1 MLQKPR
7 RSKLRINPTEL
18 WESAGYA
25 ETHLR
30 RGHVR
35 CGHSRRRQELLQ
47 GRADTCPCARSH
59 RQPPGFP
66 ERDAPSR
73 ALSGRQH
80 PSARQLRGAA
90 NGHLGKELGHQPS
103 QPSKF
108 TVIKH
113 GILAKTARLHGR
125 KKVPGS
131 PRQRR
136 PLPSRSHVAVWPHT
150 RTTPAR
156 ASCHRSQGHSFA
168 TAAPSG
174 GGGRGNRGSRC
185 HFTGR
190 GDRRRAEQPPARC
203 TRRPAGSA
211 ASGHLP
217 TRAGPRG
224 AAATPAL
231 LTLPSSAPWN
241 LTHWGPGLTTGTGQ
255 HARPTPAERKAP
267 DWLHRTV
274 DLAKRQHLE
283 CVTMTTV
290 LPRNMITIY

>member
-156 ASCHRSQGHSFA
+156 SHTEPVPAATGHRA
-168 TAAPSG
+168 TASPLQPHLEVG
-174 GGGRGNRGSRC
+174 GGETEGAGATSRGGATGGGLSSLWRGAHDDPQARQRAVTCRRGPGRG
-185 HFTGR
+185 
-190 GDRRRAEQPPARC
+190 ALQQP
-203 TRRPAGSA
+203 RPS
-211 ASGHLP
+211 
-217 TRAGPRG
+217 
-224 AAATPAL
+224 
-231 LTLPSSAPWN
+231 
-241 LTHWGPGLTTGTGQ
+241 
-255 HARPTPAERKAP
+255 
-267 DWLHRTV
+267 
-274 DLAKRQHLE
+274 
-283 CVTMTTV
+283 
-290 LPRNMITIY
+290 

>member
-90 NGHLGKELGHQPS
+90 NGHLGKELGHQPR

-174 GGGRGNRGSRC
+174 GGGGETKGAGATSRGGATGGGLSSLRRGAHDDPQARQRAVTC
-185 HFTGR
+185 RRGPGR
-190 GDRRRAEQPPARC
+190 GALQQP
-203 TRRPAGSA
+203 RPS
-211 ASGHLP
+211 
-217 TRAGPRG
+217 
-224 AAATPAL
+224 
-231 LTLPSSAPWN
+231 
-241 LTHWGPGLTTGTGQ
+241 
-255 HARPTPAERKAP
+255 
-267 DWLHRTV
+267 
-274 DLAKRQHLE
+274 
-283 CVTMTTV
+283 
-290 LPRNMITIY
+290 